1 MPTPSNASS
10 PASADAAAPGD
21 GAPASLSPDD
31 APDAESYTAPNPT
44 GHFGRYGG
52 AFVPEIL
59 YPVLEDLKAAYAEA
73 RVDPEFDRQYRHLL
87 REYVGRPTPLSFCN
101 RLTAEIGGARIYAKR
116 EDLCHT
122 GAHKI
127 NNTIGQILLA
137 RRMGKTRIIAE
148 TGAGQHGVATAT
160 VCAKFGMDCIV
171 YMGSEDIER
180 QRLNVERMELLG
192 AEVRP
197 ATSGSQTLKDAT
209 NEAIRD
215 WVSNPTD
222 TFYIIGS
229 VVGPHPYPMMV
240 RDFHRVIGEETR
252 SQLLEIEGRET
263 PDAVVACVGGG
274 SNAIGIWYPFID
286 DTHVALHGAEAAG
299 EGLHGRHAATLAKGT
314 PGVLHG
320 AMSVML
326 QDQTGQVEI
335 AHSVS
340 AGLDYPGIG
349 PEHAYLRDLDRA
361 QYHPVTDQEALDGVE
376 LLSQTEG
383 IIPALETAHA
393 VHLLP
398 DLARDLGNDAVIV
411 FNCSGRGDK
420 DMETIANHR

>member
-1 MPTPSNASS
+1 
-10 PASADAAAPGD
+10 
-21 GAPASLSPDD
+21 
-31 APDAESYTAPNPT
+31 
-44 GHFGRYGG
+44 
-52 AFVPEIL
+52 
-59 YPVLEDLKAAYAEA
+59 
-73 RVDPEFDRQYRHLL
+73 
-87 REYVGRPTPLSFCN
+87 
-101 RLTAEIGGARIYAKR
+101 
-116 EDLCHT
+116 
-122 GAHKI
+122 
-127 NNTIGQILLA
+127 
-137 RRMGKTRIIAE
+137 
-148 TGAGQHGVATAT
+148 
-160 VCAKFGMDCIV
+160 
-171 YMGSEDIER
+171 MGSEDIER

-215 WVSNPTD
+215 WVSNPAD

-398 DLARDLGNDAVIV
+398 ELARDLGNDAVIV